1 MTKGK
6 ETICAASME
15 MLERTEEQGVPTVFS
30 RARGI
35 KPCPIGSGG
44 NCCRICNM
52 GPCRVSEEGK
62 AQTGACGATV
72 ETIVARN
79 FARMIAVGTA
89 AHSDHAREMVHAL
102 LAVSRGQAPGFAIRD
117 AERLRTLALELGL
130 ESDDD
135 PLNLAG
141 RVAEALFGE
150 FGRQEGE
157 WRFPCTV
164 PERRA
169 ALWRRMDLVPR
180 GIDRE
185 VVDLLHRTHMGVDQD
200 ARSLM
205 RQGMRTAL
213 ADGWGGSMIAS
224 RVQDVLFGSPMPVR
238 GKVNLGVLKA
248 DQVNIVVHG
257 HEPLLPE
264 VIVTLTRD
272 SELVQKASEAG
283 AKGINVVGICCTANE
298 LLMRH
303 GVPIAGAFLQ
313 QELAMATGAVD
324 VMMVDVQCVMQG
336 LANAAACYHTV
347 LVTTSE
353 KARIPGAVHLP
364 VTPEN
369 AVERARRI
377 IEMAIENYGRRDE
390 VYIPDQELDLVAGF
404 SDQSVRYV
412 LGGTYRSGYRPL
424 VENIVNGRIKGICA
438 MVGCTNPRLRA
449 GEAHTELVRELI
461 ANDILVLSTGC
472 AAINCAKAGLMV
484 PEAAELAGEGLREV
498 CEAVGI
504 PPVLHFGSCV
514 DNSRLLE
521 ACSALLREGG
531 LGDDFSELPVV
542 GCAPEWVS
550 EKAIAIGQYFVA
562 SGIPVGLGVGFPT
575 SGSSSLTEYLGSG
588 MEEEVGAGWFYEP
601 TTDGM
606 AQRIMELIDQR
617 RRRLGIEKGAE
628 RVLFD
633 MEMRRKLN
641 V

>member
-1 MTKGK
+1 MTKSK
-6 ETICAASME
+6 ETACAAS
-15 MLERTEEQGVPTVFS
+15 LEILQRADEQGMPTVFS
-30 RARGI
+30 RVKGV

-62 AQTGACGATV
+62 VQTGVCGATV

-89 AHSDHAREMVHAL
+89 AHSDHAREAVHAL
-102 LAVSRGQAPGFAIRD
+102 MAVSRGQAPGFAIRD
-117 AERLRTLALELGL
+117 AERLRTLAAELGV
-130 ESDDD
+130 EPDDD
-135 PLNLAG
+135 PPKLAG
-141 RVAEALFGE
+141 LVAEALFTE
-150 FGRQEGE
+150 FGRQEGR
-157 WRFPCTV
+157 WRFPCAV
-164 PERRA
+164 PERRE
-169 ALWRRMDLVPR
+169 ALWRKLGLVPR

-185 VVDLLHRTHMGVDQD
+185 VVELLHRTHMGVDQD
-200 ARSLM
+200 AVSLM
-205 RQGMRTAL
+205 HQGMRTAL
-213 ADGWGGSMIAS
+213 ADGWGGSMIAT
-224 RVQDVLFGSPMPVR
+224 RVQDALFGTPMPVR
-238 GKVNLGVLKA
+238 SKVNLGVLKA

-264 VIVTLTRD
+264 VIVALTRD
-272 SELVQKASEAG
+272 PELVGKAQAAG
-283 AKGINVVGICCTANE
+283 AAGINVVGICCTANE

-313 QELAMATGAVD
+313 QELAVATGAVD

-336 LANAAACYHTV
+336 LAIVAACYHTS

-353 KARIPGAVHLP
+353 RARIPGAVHIP

-369 AVERARRI
+369 AAERARRI
-377 IEMAIENYGRRDE
+377 VEMAIENYSRRGE

-404 SDQSVRYV
+404 GDQSVRYV

-424 VENIVNGRIKGICA
+424 VDNIVNGRIRGICA
-438 MVGCTNPRLRA
+438 VVGCTSPRVRA

-461 ANDILVLSTGC
+461 KNNVLVLSTGC

-484 PEAAELAGEGLREV
+484 PEAADAAGAGLREV

-521 ACSALLREGG
+521 ACAALLGEGG
-531 LGDDFSELPVV
+531 LGDDFAELPVV

-562 SGIPVGLGVGFPT
+562 SGIPVGLGVSFPA
-575 SGSSSLTEYLGSG
+575 SGSTSLTEYLGAG
-588 MEEEVGAGWFYEP
+588 MEKEVGAGWFYEP
-601 TTDGM
+601 TPDGM
-606 AQRIMELIDQR
+606 AQRIMEIIDQR
-617 RRRLGIEKGAE
+617 RRRLGIDQGAE

-633 MEMRRKLN
+633 MEMRRKLD